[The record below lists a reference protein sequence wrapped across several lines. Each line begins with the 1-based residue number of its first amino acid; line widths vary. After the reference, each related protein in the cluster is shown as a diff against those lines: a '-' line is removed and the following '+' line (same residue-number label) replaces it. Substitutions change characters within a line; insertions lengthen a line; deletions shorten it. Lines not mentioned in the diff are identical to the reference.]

1 MSSNLDYGPR
11 LSGEEYDKRIIA
23 LHANLPPVL
32 SPEKERQI
40 RREELEITINYR
52 LGCNFPKYKRD
63 MLWKIQE
70 KVEKKRVF
78 LIFKYL
84 FRHIFRKALVHSAQN
99 LAGYLV
105 DEYAKVLSQ
114 DELEMF
120 FGTEEAKNPN
130 LPIDIESPNN
140 N

>member
-1 MSSNLDYGPR
+1 MSVNLDYGPR

-23 LHANLPPVL
+23 LHANLPPIL
-32 SPEKERQI
+32 SPEKERLV
-40 RREELEITINYR
+40 RREELEITIDYR

-63 MLWKIQE
+63 MLWKVQE
-70 KVEKKRVF
+70 KVEKKRVL

-84 FRHIFRKALVHSAQN
+84 FRHIFKKALVRSAQN

-105 DEYAKVLSQ
+105 DEYAKVLSP

-120 FGTEEAKNPN
+120 FGKNELENPN
-130 LPIDIESPNN
+130 LPIDIENLK
-140 N
+140 